1 MPMLRIATF
10 IVLGLAT
17 VAWLSFVGAIIL
29 TSEGE
34 LGYGYAVIYVTGRT
48 FLAFALPAV
57 FLAWKG
63 KLLGLALALALL
75 SLVAT
80 VLVA

>member
-17 VAWLSFVGAIIL
+17 VAWLSFVGAILL

-34 LGYGYAVIYVTGRT
+34 LGFGFAVIGVTSLT

-57 FLAWKG
+57 ILAWKR
-63 KLLGLALALALL
+63 KLLGLALALAIL